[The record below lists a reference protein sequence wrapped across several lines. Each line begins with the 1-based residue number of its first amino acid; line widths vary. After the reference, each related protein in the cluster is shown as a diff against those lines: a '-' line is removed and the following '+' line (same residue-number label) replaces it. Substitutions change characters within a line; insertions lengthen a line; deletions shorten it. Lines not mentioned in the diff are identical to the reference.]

1 MSDQR
6 IDRQELVRRLR
17 LPPRT
22 VRTLIGTWG
31 HLLSDPRSGRF
42 TALDV
47 SRLQVA
53 MRMTQRGYS
62 AEEIEA
68 EMQHVASAEGGTVD
82 ECALAR
88 AEAAAAAN
96 KPGSLQEELSLLRTV
111 LVDDVE
117 RQRIDRDRVL
127 MALMRTQQELMV
139 LRGELGLTRTRKE
152 RKRSIWRRLIG

>member
-1 MSDQR
+1 M
-6 IDRQELVRRLR
+6 RRLR
-17 LPPRT
+17 LPPRSI
-22 VRTLIGTWG
+22 RTLIGTWG

-68 EMQHVASAEGGTVD
+68 EMQHVTSAESGTVD
-82 ECALAR
+82 GRTLAR
-88 AEAAAAAN
+88 TEAAAAAHRE
-96 KPGSLQEELSLLRTV
+96 GGLQEELSLLRTV
-111 LVDDVE
+111 LVENVE
-117 RQRIDRDRVL
+117 RQRIDRDRIL

-139 LRGELGLTRTRKE
+139 MRGELGLTRTRKE